1 MREIDAWWNSISS
14 GSRSW
19 CARAISW
26 NRRAFSTAPIRAPR
40 RSHKPC
46 HVQRGMRLAALRAAQ
61 LPPVLPRPKIAEDA
75 LGFPCFS
82 AEQAA
87 GKWAEK
93 AGHEVAGHPAVVAE
107 KPPVPGTA
115 GCFGG

>member
-1 MREIDAWWNSISS
+1 MRSQEL
-14 GSRSW
+14 
-19 CARAISW
+19 C
-26 NRRAFSTAPIRAPR
+26 P
-40 RSHKPC
+40 
-46 HVQRGMRLAALRAAQ
+46 VQRGMCLTTLRAAQ

-93 AGHEVAGHPAVVAE
+93 ASHEVAGHPAVVAE

-115 GCFGG
+115 RRFGAEVELSSSRWVGTVYGRDLVAVEAVQ